1 MESAVLV
8 IQQLKRQFEEAVSG
22 RFSAVIV
29 KSGVSLR
36 LTLSF
41 FVESGKQST
50 AVPVRGMVSLL

>member
-1 MESAVLV
+1 M

-22 RFSAVIV
+22 SFSAVIV

-41 FVESGKQST
+41 SVESGKQST
-50 AVPVRGMVSLL
+50 AVPVRGMVLLL